1 MVASTLQERLDAE
14 RHVKSQHFFI
24 HPPDG
29 AGAMVITP
37 VSRIQNHRAKIGKI
51 RTPLIKERATRQK
64 ERQCHEKEERSSG
77 EREKWCRQTSHLNL
91 GI

>member
-37 VSRIQNHRAKIGKI
+37 VSRIQNYRAKIGKI
-51 RTPLIKERATRQK
+51 STPLIKESATRQK
-64 ERQCHEKEERSSG
+64 ETH
-77 EREKWCRQTSHLNL
+77 H
-91 GI
+91 